1 MAGTCLKSCPEPVC
15 ECIYDGICVLW
26 CPVPEFSQTGGG
38 AALCGS
44 ICVGC
49 LSGGAGK
56 LVEAC
61 QEGGRRGSFI
71 KHNIV

>member
-1 MAGTCLKSCPEPVC
+1 MAGTCLKSCPEPVR
-15 ECIYDGICVLW
+15 ECIRYDGIHVSVPW
-26 CPVPEFSQTGGG
+26 SVVPRIPEFSQTGGG

-56 LVEAC
+56 LME
-61 QEGGRRGSFI
+61 EGLP
-71 KHNIV
+71 